1 MEEEEFFKREFTN
14 CGEIIPE
21 IHKLEDNVPDKRTKE
36 YNKWETQINHLFS
49 LYNKMAQFKAFNM
62 FK

>member
-1 MEEEEFFKREFTN
+1 MEEEFFKREFIN

-21 IHKLEDNVPDKRTKE
+21 IHKLEIECPDKRTKE
-36 YNKWETQINHLFS
+36 YNKWETKINHLFS
-49 LYNKMAQFKAFNM
+49 LYNKMAGFTAFKL